1 MPSTIASRIQLAAAA
16 ALTVSASGTAFAQE
30 PDIFVAGRVQSDIRL
45 RLSEAVVGD
54 WYNQLDL
61 PSGVAR
67 NENLAGL
74 TVDASMGEASAVA
87 DLDLVVYGVS
97 NDIEGLGA
105 LARREEVDPY
115 RFDIHQLYFQARNVL
130 IDGLD
135 LRVGQQLVMWG
146 VGDQFNPT
154 NNVNADDLEDPLK
167 FGDQLGNVMLRIDYW
182 ISPEWSLTGVLVP
195 VFKPALLPRTA
206 PLGVAR
212 VDRIPII
219 DDDLRLRVQAENAA
233 SGTSII
239 NHPTIVANA
248 TPELPDTSLENMQ
261 FAYRIGG
268 NLLGH
273 DIALSYYNG
282 RWDLPVARANH
293 TRQNETPRCNP
304 DQPSQCIDGLL
315 ETDVTLHYP
324 RMHVYGLNATGEIGW
339 LKELSDVFSAVG
351 YRLEGALVVPEQT
364 TLRLT
369 NDELDIAF
377 PQPAGEYDYDG
388 DGQPGGPE
396 PIVID
401 DTPFLKW
408 AAGLDYTFGEHVYAN
423 VQWVHGLVDEYG
435 AGDFISEGWT
445 VVAADVTTDETDTVL
460 NCALPRDGTTC
471 VREIQR
477 PRLGDYLVVGVD
489 LRFLENRA
497 LVRLFNILYLNGVW
511 IEQFD
516 PARGE
521 RVREHK
527 STFTEEGFSMVL
539 FPEVAYNFGN
549 GLELSAGALV
559 QLGTDYSRF
568 GDPQGGGSL
577 AWTRGRYSF

>member
-1 MPSTIASRIQLAAAA
+1 MFSTSASRLPAAAVVGL
-16 ALTVSASGTAFAQE
+16 ALATGGTARAQE
-30 PDIFVAGRVQSDIRL
+30 PDVTVSGRVQSDIRF
-45 RLSEAVVGD
+45 RLTEATVGG
-54 WYNQLDL
+54 WYNELEL

-74 TVDASMGEASAVA
+74 TVEAGMDDVSAVA
-87 DLDLVVYGVS
+87 DIDLVLYGLS
-97 NDIEGLGA
+97 NDIDGLGA

-115 RFDIHQLYFQARNVL
+115 RFDIHQLYFQVQDL
-130 IDGLD
+130 LVDGLD

-154 NNVNADDLEDPLK
+154 NNINPDDLEDPLR
-167 FGDQLGNVMLRIDYW
+167 FGDQAGNVMARLDYW
-182 ISPEWSLTGVLVP
+182 INEEWSLTGVLVP

-212 VDRIPII
+212 LDRVPII

-233 SGTSII
+233 SGMSIL
-239 NHPTIVANA
+239 NHPTIVAS
-248 TPELPDTSLENMQ
+248 TSHELPDTSFENMQ

-268 NLLGH
+268 NLFGH
-273 DIALSYYNG
+273 DLSLSYYRG

-293 TRQNETPRCNP
+293 TIQNATPQCNP
-304 DQPSQCIDGLL
+304 NRPTECVDGTL
-315 ETDVTLHYP
+315 ETDVLLTYP
-324 RMHVYGLNATGEIGW
+324 KMHVYGFNATGEISW
-339 LKELSDVFSAVG
+339 LREISEVFSSIG
-351 YRLEGALVVPEQT
+351 YRLEGALMVPQQQR
-364 TLRLT
+364 LRLT
-369 NDELDIAF
+369 NDELNIAF
-377 PQPAGEYDYDG
+377 PQPAGEYDYDD
-388 DGQPGGPE
+388 DGQPGGRE
-396 PIVID
+396 PLVVD

-408 AAGLDYTFGEHVYAN
+408 VFGLDYTFGEHVYAN

-435 AGDFISEGWT
+435 AGDFITEGWQ
-445 VVAADVTTDETDTVL
+445 VVAADVTTDATDTTL
-460 NCALPRDGTTC
+460 GCALNRDGTEC

-477 PRLGDYLVVGVD
+477 PKINDYLVVGVD

-497 LVRLFNILYLNGVW
+497 LVRIFNILYLNGVW

-516 PARGE
+516 PARGQ

-527 STFTEEGFSMVL
+527 SIATEEGFSMVI
-539 FPEVAYNFGN
+539 FPEVSYNFGN
-549 GLELSAGALV
+549 GLELAGGALV
-559 QLGTDYSRF
+559 QLGKDYSRF